1 MKKFNGLT
9 LLEVMVALAI
19 IAILSSLAAPSFTQ
33 MIQSNTISSNVN
45 TFLADMRFARSE
57 SIRRGGGVV
66 MCRSDAPE
74 AVNPACANGSGPDG
88 NGWAS
93 GWIVFQD
100 WNNDGAQ
107 DTNEPLLRVKSS
119 DTVMDSI
126 TEADATTSTQFRFT
140 ATGRLS
146 TSPTQLHFGGGNY
159 ASNVRR
165 LVCVDLGGRAHTTS
179 PGTVDCGSP

>member
-1 MKKFNGLT
+1 
-9 LLEVMVALAI
+9 MVVLAI

-33 MIQSNTISSNVN
+33 MIQSKTISSNVN

-74 AVNPACANGSGPDG
+74 AVNPTCGNSSGPDEH
-88 NGWAS
+88 GWAS
-93 GWIVFQD
+93 GWIIFHD
-100 WNNDGAQ
+100 WNNNGVQ
-107 DTNEPLLRVKSS
+107 DTNEPLLRVKSPV
-119 DTVMDSI
+119 TAMDSI
-126 TEADATTSTQFRFT
+126 TEGDGTTSTQFRFT

-146 TSPTQLHFGGGNY
+146 TSPTQLQFGGGNY

-165 LVCVDLGGRAHTTS
+165 LVCVDLGGRAHTS
-179 PGTVDCGSP
+179 SAGTVDCGSP